1 VIRFLVSSII
11 SASAIWLVTFL
22 VPAVTLTPYGGD
34 GLWQTI
40 GSYLLVGAIFGLIN
54 AIIAP
59 VVKVL
64 AFPLYVLTFGLIS
77 FVINGAL
84 LLFVAW
90 LSTEIGADILTIDG
104 FTSEGLTIESLGW
117 AILASII
124 ISVSSFFARAIFK
137 AARIL

>member
-1 VIRFLVSSII
+1 MIRFLVSSII
-11 SASAIWLVTFL
+11 SAGAIWLVTFL
-22 VPAVTLTPYGGD
+22 IPAVTLTPYGGD

-59 VVKVL
+59 EVKVL
-64 AFPLYVLTFGLIS
+64 ALPLYILTFGLIS

-90 LSTEIGADILTIDG
+90 LSTQIGADILTIEG

-117 AILASII
+117 AILASVI
-124 ISVSSFFARAIFK
+124 ISISSFLARAIFK

>member
-1 VIRFLVSSII
+1 MIRFLVSSII
-11 SASAIWLVTFL
+11 SAGAIWLVTFL
-22 VPAVTLTPYGGD
+22 IPAVTLTPYGGD

-40 GSYLLVGAIFGLIN
+40 GSFLLVGAIFGLIN

-59 VVKVL
+59 GVKVL
-64 AFPLYVLTFGLIS
+64 AFPLYILTFGLIS

-90 LSTEIGADILTIDG
+90 LSTQIGADILTIEG
-104 FTSEGLTIESLGW
+104 FTTEGLTIESLGW

-124 ISVSSFFARAIFK
+124 ISISSFFARAIFK

>member
-1 VIRFLVSSII
+1 MIRFLVSSII
-11 SASAIWLVTFL
+11 SAGAIWLVTFL
-22 VPAVTLTPYGGD
+22 IPAVTLTPYGGD

-40 GSYLLVGAIFGLIN
+40 ASFLLVGAIFGLIN

-64 AFPLYVLTFGLIS
+64 AFPLYILTFGLIS

-90 LSTEIGADILTIDG
+90 LSTQIGADILTIEG

-124 ISVSSFFARAIFK
+124 ISISSFLARAIFK